1 MVLSGA
7 ENSGESQMRL
17 RDMQKRTLKRPEFV
31 ESAPKYRQRTEIT
44 VFMRSLVYQ
53 GFQDFSAPLRME
65 WLKSLTNKIVGLDT
79 APLIYFVEENPIYTP
94 LVDPFFTALDSADF
108 QVVTSTVTLLEVL
121 VQPFRVGDYQLA
133 SQYRD
138 ILLSQN
144 SLAVAGMSPK
154 IAEQAARLRAS
165 YNLRTPD
172 AIQLATAIEAGA
184 STFLTNDQRLTTITE
199 IQILVLDSLL

>member
-1 MVLSGA
+1 
-7 ENSGESQMRL
+7 
-17 RDMQKRTLKRPEFV
+17 
-31 ESAPKYRQRTEIT
+31 
-44 VFMRSLVYQ
+44 
-53 GFQDFSAPLRME
+53 ME

>member
-1 MVLSGA
+1 
-7 ENSGESQMRL
+7 
-17 RDMQKRTLKRPEFV
+17 
-31 ESAPKYRQRTEIT
+31 
-44 VFMRSLVYQ
+44 
-53 GFQDFSAPLRME
+53 ME
-65 WLKSLTNKIVGLDT
+65 WLKSLTNQIVGLDT

-94 LVDPFFTALDSADF
+94 LVDPFFTALDSAEF

-121 VQPFRVGDYQLA
+121 VQPFRVGNYQLA

-144 SLAVAGMSPK
+144 SLTIAGISPK